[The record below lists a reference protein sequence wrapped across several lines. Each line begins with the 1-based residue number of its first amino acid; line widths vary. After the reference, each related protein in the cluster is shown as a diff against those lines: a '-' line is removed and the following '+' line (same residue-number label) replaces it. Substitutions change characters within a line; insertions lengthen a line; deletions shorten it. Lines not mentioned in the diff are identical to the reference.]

1 MNERT
6 YMVELYL
13 PGTKRWARSWSFG
26 DNYTKE
32 EAQKIEAEKSSTFF
46 RFRATPL
53 PGIAPTVARKP
64 YRRHAAVT
72 LLEWKGALATLNSI
86 IESGIC
92 TGDHQTDD
100 GWWKILDGARKKVRL
115 GLELENHD

>member
-32 EAQKIEAEKSSTFF
+32 EAQKIEAEKSSTFW

-72 LLEWKGALATLNSI
+72 QLELKGASAMLKSAMNYGVGTNNYAAWECLYHANI
-86 IESGIC
+86 AVLC
-92 TGDHQTDD
+92 
-100 GWWKILDGARKKVRL
+100 
-115 GLELENHD
+115 ELRAL